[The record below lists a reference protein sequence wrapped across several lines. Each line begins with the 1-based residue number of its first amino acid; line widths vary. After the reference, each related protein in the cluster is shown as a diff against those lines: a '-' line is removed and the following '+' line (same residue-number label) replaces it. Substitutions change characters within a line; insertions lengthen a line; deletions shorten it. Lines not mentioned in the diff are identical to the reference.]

1 MQGTLNLQPVAWPWH
16 GSQRSQDLGAMFW
29 WDQPAWRT
37 NGTCSELG

>member
-16 GSQRSQDLGAMFW
+16 GSQDLGAMFW